1 MGSWDIRLIGASYK
15 KMQDDLAIHLYGKT
29 RDGKSVAAKYSGF
42 EPYFFYVEPDS
53 ESLRKQIADMLEND
67 DRVRRLEDAELL
79 YKGEMRKC
87 RRVVATFPWLVP
99 DIRKTIM
106 PSTVVL
112 AADIPFH
119 FRFVYDM
126 DIGSCVRVIGEE
138 LEDKSYRTD
147 VVVRAERFEPIKPFH
162 PKLTILSFDVETSL
176 KEPRI
181 FCICCVVKRGDKLEG
196 RHFPGDG
203 PGGEKKMIEDFVRF
217 IHEVDPDV
225 ITGYNIDGF
234 DIPQIIQRARA
245 LGMPEMSW
253 GRFPGGLDQY
263 NNRFWW
269 TEGRI
274 IVDAWWAVKK
284 ILKPKQETLNAVSRQ
299 LLGEEKHDVDPKKMD
314 DEWLTNRERVMDY
327 CQQDSTLALK
337 VLEKV
342 AILQRSMD
350 LATVSMLP
358 LDDVVNGTT
367 SQLVDSILIRE
378 ADRNKVAVPMTT
390 HVYEE
395 AEAIEGGYVH
405 EMQQGL
411 FHWVLTLDFRSMYPS
426 MIISKNICFTTL
438 HPKGT
443 IESSTGARFLD
454 KDVREGLLPRILR
467 KLMDERAA
475 TKKAMRDAR
484 TAEERE
490 YYNGLQEAIKILM
503 NSFYGVL
510 ASSFY
515 RFTDPKIGASITAFA
530 REATKDL
537 IRKLEAEG
545 LKVIYSDT
553 DSVFFLSPHHD
564 LENSVKL
571 GQQIAERFS
580 SGDIVLEFEKIMEP
594 FFSHGM
600 KKRYVGKM
608 VWPRQELIV
617 RGYEMRRTDSFD
629 LQSEVLSKVLEKVL
643 EGDNAGAV
651 TYTRGVIEDLMKGEI
666 DPSKLVIS
674 RSVREESQYKASDS
688 MINVRVYKKLKELGY
703 DVVPGMKVSWIV
715 TNSRAHP
722 QEFEPWVEG
731 RPLPEKVRPDY
742 RYYATRL
749 AATISRVTD
758 SFGWDEKS
766 LVSGVQQSSF
776 LNNDFESKREAK
788 RQARAP
794 AEPKKTDKKLK
805 LDDFM

>member
-1 MGSWDIRLIGASYK
+1 MGSWEIRLIGASYK
-15 KMQDDLAIHLYGKT
+15 KTADDLAVHLYGKT
-29 RDGKSVAAKYSGF
+29 QDGTTVAVKYTGF
-42 EPYFFYVEPDS
+42 EPYFYYVEP
-53 ESLRKQIADMLEND
+53 ESRELQAQIAEMLHKD
-67 DRVRRLEDAELL
+67 DRVRRLEPAELL
-79 YKGEMRKC
+79 YKGEKRKC
-87 RRVVATFPWLVP
+87 QKVVATFPWLVP

-106 PSTVVL
+106 PMTVVL

-126 DIGSCVRVIGEE
+126 NIGSCVRVIGEE
-138 LEDKSYRTD
+138 FVDKTYRTKIQ
-147 VVVRAERFEPIKPFH
+147 VKAERFEPIKAFR
-162 PKLTILSFDVETSL
+162 PKLTVMSFDVETSL
-176 KEPRI
+176 KEPKI
-181 FCICCVVKRGDKLEG
+181 FCICAVVKKGDGGIDG

-203 PGGEKKMIEDFVRF
+203 PGGEKKMIEDFTKF
-217 IHEVDPDV
+217 IEESDPDV

-234 DIPQIIQRARA
+234 DIPQILQRARA
-245 LGMPEMSW
+245 LRMPEPYW
-253 GRFPGGLDQY
+253 GRYPGPLSQY

-274 IVDAWWAVKK
+274 IIDAWWAVKR
-284 ILKPKQETLNAVSRQ
+284 ILKPKQETLNAVSKL

-314 DEWLTNRERVMDY
+314 EEWGSDRERVMRY
-327 CQQDSTLALK
+327 CEFDSILALR

-378 ADRNKVAVPMTT
+378 ADREHVAVPMTMRT
-390 HVYEE
+390 SEE
-395 AEAIEGGYVH
+395 SETIEGGYVH
-405 EMQQGL
+405 EMTSGL
-411 FHWVLTLDFRSMYPS
+411 FHWVMTLDFRSMYPS

-438 HPKGT
+438 HPSGT
-443 IESSTGARFLD
+443 IVSPTGARFMD
-454 KDVREGLLPRILR
+454 KSVREGLLPRILLR
-467 KLMDERAA
+467 LMDERAS
-475 TKKAMRDAR
+475 TKKAMKEAQTPD
-484 TAEERE
+484 EKD

-537 IRKLEAEG
+537 ISKLEAEG

-553 DSVFFLSPHHD
+553 DSVFFLSPHPN
-564 LENSVKL
+564 LEESVKL

-580 SGDIVLEFEKIMEP
+580 SGSVVLEFEKIMEP

-629 LQSEVLSKVLEKVL
+629 LQSELLTKVFEKVL
-643 EGDNAGAV
+643 DGDNQGAISL
-651 TYTRGVIEDLMKGEI
+651 TRSVIDDLLKGKV
-666 DPSKLVIS
+666 DSSRLVIS
-674 RSVREESQYKASDS
+674 RSVREASQYKASEN
-688 MINVRVYKKLKELGY
+688 MINVRVFNKLKELGY
-703 DVVPGMKVSWIV
+703 EVVPGMKVSWVV
-715 TNSRAHP
+715 TDSRAHP
-722 QEFEPWVEG
+722 QKFEPWIEG
-731 RPLPEKVRPDY
+731 RPFSGKPDY

-776 LNNDFESKREAK
+776 LNNDYESKREA
-788 RQARAP
+788 RA
-794 AEPKKTDKKLK
+794 AAQPKKTDKKLS
-805 LDDFM
+805 LDNFM